1 MKKTLVFYKGR
12 APSGV
17 RTDWVMHEYTLDEEE
32 FKRCQNVKVS
42 TRVPYLNL
50 IFGIKNLFEF
60 TLFTFFIVFIYS
72 SPPLLPVCFS
82 GILCTLQGVQKKWT
96 WS

>member
-12 APSGV
+12 APSGA

-50 IFGIKNLFEF
+50 LFWIKSLFEF
-60 TLFTFFIVFIYS
+60 TLFIFFIVFIY
-72 SPPLLPVCFS
+72 
-82 GILCTLQGVQKKWT
+82 
-96 WS
+96 